1 MTRIGEQIIFLFWRI
16 FDGDNTYRVRYNL
29 KKESVVWDVG
39 GYVGDWTQNIN
50 DRYHSRIVIF
60 EPTKRYAKIL
70 RARFEGVSNIT
81 IREYGLSE
89 KDCTANFSD
98 AGLSSSQ
105 YKKGSERVKL
115 KDVAKELQNQKRI
128 DLMKL
133 NIEGSEYN
141 VLERLIATGEIAKI
155 DQLQIQFHRFV
166 PDAKNRRKAIVNA
179 LRKTH
184 RRTFNFPFAW
194 EGWKKR

>member
-16 FDGDNTYRVRYNL
+16 LDGDNTYRVRYDL
-29 KKESVVWDVG
+29 QKESVVWDVG

-70 RARFEGVSNIT
+70 RVRFEGMPNIT

-89 KDCTANFSD
+89 KNCTANFSD

-115 KDVAKELQNQKRI
+115 KDVAKELQAQK
-128 DLMKL
+128 K
-133 NIEGSEYN
+133 
-141 VLERLIATGEIAKI
+141 
-155 DQLQIQFHRFV
+155 
-166 PDAKNRRKAIVNA
+166 
-179 LRKTH
+179 
-184 RRTFNFPFAW
+184 
-194 EGWKKR
+194 